1 MGSINMVGKYHFGV
15 GVGAFMKLFAGVM
28 AMFSFMASVSTF
40 AKDFPFSGKWDSIGR
55 DDDQG
60 RPYSMF
66 SISLN
71 EDEVGK
77 VHGAYCFITHC
88 GNRIDCGSDQEL
100 NVSGRAERG
109 KGIAIVNFYSFFGAT
124 GGVAKITVDDKRLM
138 WDVIKRPEG
147 GDYYSPLHIEMR
159 KEASSD
165 AILK

>member
-1 MGSINMVGKYHFGV
+1 MGLINMVGKYHFGV

-28 AMFSFMASVSTF
+28 AQFSLMASVSTF

-55 DDDQG
+55 DDDHG
-60 RPYSMF
+60 RPYSTF

-77 VHGAYCFITHC
+77 VRGAYCLITHY

-138 WDVIKRPEG
+138 WDVIKCPEG